1 VTGVRSRNS
10 SERGSS
16 LRREIVLRLVGALF
30 VVWASVTLLFGVF
43 HVLPGNGADGLLAGD
58 RVASEELRR
67 QTEQQL
73 GLDRPLVVQYGKY
86 WGNLLQGDL
95 GTSFSTGRPVA
106 DMLRDAA
113 PASLRLAFWAL
124 VLEVVIGVGVAA
136 FVYRRHRLQWLAS
149 GWSVFAIAVP
159 VFVLGYVLQ
168 IVLGVQ
174 SVKHDWPQW
183 MRFPVQGIGDD
194 SWFLVFP
201 TGGQWRALVLP
212 ALTLAIVSSAVL
224 LRLAITNLRE
234 AALAP
239 HVVGARARGL
249 SERVVFRRH
258 VLRNALVPLLTF
270 VAADLVALFGSA
282 VLTET
287 VFNWPGVG
295 SVISRAIER
304 RDVPVVLGAGIVLAI
319 AYVVVNAVVDVA
331 YRIIDP
337 RLRHEH

>member
-1 VTGVRSRNS
+1 VVPSRSRDAGDVRS
-10 SERGSS
+10 S
-16 LRREIVLRLVGALF
+16 LGRELVLRFVGALF
-30 VVWASVTLLFGVF
+30 VVWASITLLFCVF
-43 HVLPGNGADGLLAGD
+43 HVLPGNGADGVLAGD
-58 RVASEELRR
+58 RVASEQLRQ
-67 QTEQQL
+67 QTVQQL
-73 GLDRPLVVQYGKY
+73 GLDRPLLVQYRTY
-86 WGNLLQGDL
+86 WSGLLRGDL

-113 PASLRLAFWAL
+113 PASIRLAFWAL
-124 VLEVVIGVGVAA
+124 VLEVAIGVGVAA
-136 FVYRRHRLQWLAS
+136 LVFRRRRLQWLAS
-149 GWSVFAIAVP
+149 GWSVFAVAVP

-201 TGGQWRALVLP
+201 TGDQWRALALP
-212 ALTLAIVSSAVL
+212 ALTLAVVSSAVL
-224 LRLAITNLRE
+224 LRLAITNLRD
-234 AALAP
+234 AAQAP
-239 HVVGARARGL
+239 HVIGARARGL
-249 SERVVFRRH
+249 SDRTVFRRH
-258 VLRNALVPLLTF
+258 VLRNALIPLMTF

-287 VFNWPGVG
+287 VFNWPGLG

-304 RDVPVVLGAGIVLAI
+304 RDVPVVLGAGIVLAV
-319 AYVVVNAVVDVA
+319 AYVFVNTVVDVA

-337 RLRHEH
+337 RLRYER